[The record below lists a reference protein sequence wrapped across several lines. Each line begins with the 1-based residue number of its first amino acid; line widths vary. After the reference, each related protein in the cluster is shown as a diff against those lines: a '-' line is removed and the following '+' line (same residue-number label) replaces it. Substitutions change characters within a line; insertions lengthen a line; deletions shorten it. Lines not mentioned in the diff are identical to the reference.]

1 MTFITPS
8 TSPAAFRSRW
18 PLIGL
23 SLALIVGCVILMS
36 NIWPVGPDYYFTFN
50 RNALNWLQGK
60 SHLYDDNPFEDVPGD
75 RDIGFFYAPWLLT
88 ILVPLA
94 LLPINVG
101 QAILTVSS
109 ILGIML
115 CLRLLQGSRSMPFW
129 VLALALANLHTFDV
143 LIRGQ
148 VDVFVL
154 VGCVLGWWAF
164 QKRRPWLLS
173 LAFALIAIK
182 PISAVLPALALLLAI
197 LRWPLIDKLKAI
209 SLPIALV
216 VLSGFIFGF
225 DWPLRYLIYVRT
237 YLPPN
242 DYLSTSLWR
251 ALNQIGLSSWLLV
264 PLAVIAV
271 IALVVVTLRVGMNQW
286 ILAISLSTNLLFA
299 VYVHYNHYVLLLP
312 S

>member
-1 MTFITPS
+1 MTFVTPS

-36 NIWPVGPDYYFTFN
+36 NIWPVGPDYYFTSN

-75 RDIGFFYAPWLLT
+75 RDIGFFYASWLLT

-129 VLALALANLHTFDV
+129 ILVLALANLHTFDM

-154 VGCVLGWWAF
+154 VGCVLGW
-164 QKRRPWLLS
+164 
-173 LAFALIAIK
+173 
-182 PISAVLPALALLLAI
+182 
-197 LRWPLIDKLKAI
+197 
-209 SLPIALV
+209 
-216 VLSGFIFGF
+216 
-225 DWPLRYLIYVRT
+225 
-237 YLPPN
+237 
-242 DYLSTSLWR
+242 
-251 ALNQIGLSSWLLV
+251 
-264 PLAVIAV
+264 VIPGHS
-271 IALVVVTLRVGMNQW
+271 R
-286 ILAISLSTNLLFA
+286 
-299 VYVHYNHYVLLLP
+299 
-312 S
+312 